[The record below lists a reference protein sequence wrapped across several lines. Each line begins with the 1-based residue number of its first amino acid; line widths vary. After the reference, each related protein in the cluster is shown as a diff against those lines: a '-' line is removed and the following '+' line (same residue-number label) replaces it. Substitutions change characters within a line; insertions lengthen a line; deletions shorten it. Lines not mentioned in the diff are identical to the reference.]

1 MQILLQYKFHF
12 EQEERMQI
20 NFIRDFIFSLSKD
33 KHQRLWIITKTL
45 KAFSNRK
52 MQTQTL
58 RSQTRFWRIFMQ
70 KSFFSVRPKGLMQT
84 LRINDI

>member
-12 EQEERMQI
+12 ELEERMQI

-45 KAFSNRK
+45 KRFQTEKCKHKHSGRKRDSGGFLCKKAFSLSAPK
-52 MQTQTL
+52 AL
-58 RSQTRFWRIFMQ
+58 CKRSA
-70 KSFFSVRPKGLMQT
+70 
-84 LRINDI
+84 